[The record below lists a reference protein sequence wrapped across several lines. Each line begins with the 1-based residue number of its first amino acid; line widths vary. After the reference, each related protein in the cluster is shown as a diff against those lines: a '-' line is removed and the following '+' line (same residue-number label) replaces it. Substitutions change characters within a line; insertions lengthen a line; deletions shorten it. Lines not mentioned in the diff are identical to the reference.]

1 MEKLGL
7 IRDDKL
13 INDVDFGAF
22 TGNGT
27 LIK

>member
-13 INDVDFGAF
+13 INEVDFGAF

>member
-13 INDVDFGAF
+13 INEIDFGTF

>member
-1 MEKLGL
+1 MEKLNL

-13 INDVDFGAF
+13 INDIDFGAF

>member
-13 INDVDFGAF
+13 INDIDFGAF